1 MDGVINFLKP
11 PGMTSHD
18 CVAIIRRML
27 GTKKV
32 GHTGTLDP
40 AACGVLP
47 LCVGRATRLAE
58 YAQQDDK
65 IYRAEIIIG
74 LTTDTHDLQGRVT
87 SRKTC
92 RGLPVERIRDA
103 LDNFKGSIRQIPPDY
118 SAVKHKGEKLY
129 ELARRGVQVPEKPR
143 TVVVKDLKLISFV
156 NNIPF
161 PRLTVDV
168 HCSKGTY
175 IRSLCRDIGDL
186 LSTGAVLSFLVRTS
200 SGPFK
205 LENSWTK
212 EEIETAISLGDYYFL
227 ASPNV
232 MLTNFPAVVVKS
244 SAVKRVKNGVV
255 ITSEDILTQVLSDNQ
270 KMVKVLHGDDLLA
283 VGQLNHTDNG
293 IIIKPRKVFI

>member
-1 MDGVINFLKP
+1 MTRGVTDLDGVINLLKP

-65 IYRAEIIIG
+65 SYRAEIIIG

-92 RGLPVERIRDA
+92 RGLPVERVRDA

-129 ELARRGVQVPEKPR
+129 ELARRGV
-143 TVVVKDLKLISFV
+143 
-156 NNIPF
+156 
-161 PRLTVDV
+161 
-168 HCSKGTY
+168 
-175 IRSLCRDIGDL
+175 
-186 LSTGAVLSFLVRTS
+186 
-200 SGPFK
+200 
-205 LENSWTK
+205 
-212 EEIETAISLGDYYFL
+212 
-227 ASPNV
+227 
-232 MLTNFPAVVVKS
+232 
-244 SAVKRVKNGVV
+244 
-255 ITSEDILTQVLSDNQ
+255 
-270 KMVKVLHGDDLLA
+270 
-283 VGQLNHTDNG
+283 
-293 IIIKPRKVFI
+293 